1 MENINWYPGHMKK
14 TRELIKENLKLVDV
28 VIEVI
33 DARIPVSSRNPI
45 IDQLIK
51 DKPRIIVLNK
61 SDLADEN
68 VSRQWREYF
77 GSEGFAA
84 ISMNC
89 VSGAGAKELF
99 RILEKMSEE
108 KNRGRAVQR
117 PFRLMIAGV
126 PNVGK
131 SSLINRMTG
140 KKSAQTGDRPGVTRG
155 KQWLKL
161 KNNMQPVAQ
170 VRRSQG
176 RKEPGVLWFYKG
188 RDIGCTDPGH
198 GADRGAFGKL
208 SGHAGRTV
216 QAGRDSRYTS

>member
-1 MENINWYPGHMKK
+1 MKMS
-14 TRELIKENLKLVDV
+14 
-28 VIEVI
+28 
-33 DARIPVSSRNPI
+33 A
-45 IDQLIK
+45 
-51 DKPRIIVLNK
+51 
-61 SDLADEN
+61 
-68 VSRQWREYF
+68 

-161 KNNMQPVAQ
+161 KNNMQRMDTPGILWPKFEDPKAGTP
-170 VRRSQG
+170 RRFARRRYG
-176 RKEPGVLWFYKG
+176 EPLPLAA
-188 RDIGCTDPGH
+188 RQ
-198 GADRGAFGKL
+198 R
-208 SGHAGRTV
+208 RT
-216 QAGRDSRYTS
+216 